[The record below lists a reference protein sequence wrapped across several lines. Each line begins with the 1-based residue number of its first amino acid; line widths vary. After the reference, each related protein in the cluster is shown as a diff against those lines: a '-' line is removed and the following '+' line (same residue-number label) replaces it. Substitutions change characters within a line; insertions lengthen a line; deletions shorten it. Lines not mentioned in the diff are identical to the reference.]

1 MAKRSLASL
10 SVDELC
16 SYLLVRLPDLER
28 ETIEAFRFHKVN
40 GETFLQLTDDD
51 IRELTARLGERKAIK
66 RLIDSSPDT
75 SFLPQVRRHLPRGL
89 THSRKGATG
98 AGSVHCVTQIR

>member
-1 MAKRSLASL
+1 MAQRSLASL

-16 SYLLVRLPDLER
+16 SYLLARLPDLER

-66 RLIDSSPDT
+66 RLIDSPPDMIY
-75 SFLPQVRRHLPRGL
+75 LPQVRRHQ
-89 THSRKGATG
+89 
-98 AGSVHCVTQIR
+98 AGIFRVVERIFVRAGCVRCVYVIC